1 MTLAR
6 TGARRSWS
14 SAGSLRAR
22 ALIGLAH
29 VHFFQGR
36 QLAVSALAAEAL
48 SLGHEDNDAWVVA
61 FALFMQGT
69 SAFES
74 GDNEQAEARSQEALD
89 AANAS
94 GDPWLRAPP
103 LLILGHVAASK
114 GDLER
119 AERLYAE
126 SIDVQRRA
134 GETWGLGIV
143 LAASA
148 SVAIARE
155 DFTQARLQAFEALSL
170 CEELE
175 DPRGI
180 AWSLEVFADWLAA
193 SGRPGKR
200 LAYGAPQRVDWNTWA
215 GHLPRPSD
223 GSGIRN
229 IERVREAIGDTSFET
244 PDPRGVQCRPHR
256 RLPSRV
262 NRYFY
267 TAESGPRQYC
277 KLCDR

>member
-1 MTLAR
+1 MRWLEQSLAVPGPVR
-6 TGARRSWS
+6 A
-14 SAGSLRAR
+14 SLRAR

-48 SLGHEDNDAWVVA
+48 SLGLEDSDAWVVT

-126 SIDVQRRA
+126 SIDVLRSV

-155 DFTQARLQAFEALSL
+155 DFTQARVQAFEALSL

-193 SGRPGKR
+193 SGLAREAAR
-200 LAYGAPQRVDWNTWA
+200 LWGAAEGRLEHVGGSLA
-215 GHLPRPSD
+215 PS
-223 GSGIRN
+223 IRWIRDRS
-229 IERVREAIGDTSFET
+229 IERARVAVGETSFESART
-244 PDPRGVQCRPHR
+244 EGRAMSSAQAIA
-256 RLPSRV
+256 
-262 NRYFY
+262 F
-267 TAESGPRQYC
+267 ARQQI
-277 KLCDR
+277 LLHS